1 MPGMD
6 NAIAPLP
13 PSAAPT
19 AASRDLLTTGQAGW
33 GRLGSLPS
41 RTLWWVGGGLAALI
55 VVVALMVTWGR
66 ETPYRVLFA
75 NVSDKDGGAIV
86 AQLSQMNVPY
96 RHADGGSAILVPADK
111 VHDVR
116 LKLASQGLP
125 KGGIV
130 GLELM
135 DQSRFGQTQFQERLT
150 FQRGLEGELTRS
162 IMSLG
167 SVQAARVHLAIP
179 QQHGFFREQQKPS
192 ASVLVTLHPGR
203 SLDRGQV
210 AGIVHL
216 VSASV
221 ADLNPKAVSVLDQN
235 GNLLSGPA
243 DAEGSRGLDAQQ
255 LQYVQQI
262 EGSYL
267 RRVIDILE
275 PVVGKGNL
283 RATVTTEVDFTQSE
297 STSEQFRP
305 NQGDAPAAVR
315 SLQSSESAGSAS
327 QTQPAGVP
335 GVASNQPPTAGPAP
349 VNAPNNAPNNTA
361 NTAPGN
367 NPGAGT
373 ASPPPVPTRKDQVT
387 NFEVDK
393 TVRVTRNATGVVRRV
408 NAAVVLNH
416 RSGTDAKGKP
426 VTVPLSAEELDKL
439 TALVQESIG
448 FNRERGDSVKVI
460 NAPFHVESPTPVE
473 APAFWTQPAF
483 LDLMRAVALPLGL
496 ALVAV
501 AVVFGVVRPAL
512 KSAGVDGKGP
522 AELAELQP
530 LGPEG
535 TARGGQLQATVN
547 DPLAMPLPAPEGTEV
562 AALPSL
568 TPVESKT
575 TALQLE
581 QARQMAR
588 DNPVA
593 MANIVRGWVTGEPA

>member
-1 MPGMD
+1 MQRME

-13 PSAAPT
+13 LSTPAAVSGAARVSPPSAQGLKIAG
-19 AASRDLLTTGQAGW
+19 LT
-33 GRLGSLPS
+33 P
-41 RTLWWVGGGLAALI
+41 RTLWVLGAAALALVVI
-55 VVVALMVTWGR
+55 VVAMLTWGR

-75 NVSDKDGGAIV
+75 NVSDKDGGAIL

-203 SLDRGQV
+203 TLDRGQI
-210 AGIVHL
+210 AGIIHL

-235 GNLLSGPA
+235 GNLLSTPP
-243 DAEGSRGLDAQQ
+243 DSEGSRGLDAQQ

-262 EGSYL
+262 ENSYL
-267 RRVIDILE
+267 KRVIDILE

-305 NQGDAPAAVR
+305 NQGDSPASVR
-315 SLQSSESAGSAS
+315 SVQSSESGGGNAATPPS
-327 QTQPAGVP
+327 GVP
-335 GVASNQPPTAGPAP
+335 GVSSNQPPTPATPANGTPGSPAP
-349 VNAPNNAPNNTA
+349 NGSTTTTA
-361 NTAPGN
+361 TPATGLP
-367 NPGAGT
+367 
-373 ASPPPVPTRKDQVT
+373 SRKDQVT

-393 TVRVTRNATGVVRRV
+393 TVRVTRNATGTVRRV

-416 RSGTDAKGKP
+416 RSSTDAKGRP
-426 VTVPLSAEELDKL
+426 TTTPLSAEELEKL

-448 FNRERGDSVKVI
+448 YSKERGDSVKVI
-460 NAPFHVESPTPVE
+460 NAPFHVETPAPVVE
-473 APAFWTQPAF
+473 PPFWSTPAFT
-483 LDLMRAVALPLGL
+483 DLVRSVALPLGL
-496 ALVAV
+496 AIVAL
-501 AVVFGVVRPAL
+501 AVVLGVVRPTL
-512 KSAGVDGKGP
+512 KTMRETKE
-522 AELAELQP
+522 AELAHLEP
-530 LGPEG
+530 LNGPMG
-535 TARGGQLQATVN
+535 SRGGQLQATVD
-547 DPLAMPLPAPEGTEV
+547 DPLAMPLPAPDGGTAV
-562 AALPSL
+562 ATLPALA
-568 TPVESKT
+568 PVESKT
-575 TALQLE
+575 TAMQLE

-588 DNPVA
+588 ENPVA
-593 MANIVRGWVTGEPA
+593 MANILRGWVQGESA